1 MRHVSI
7 ESTLLLFLLIS
18 NFLDCYNAWQTK
30 KSSMQH
36 RSLCCCTC
44 LRKFVIVLPHV
55 NYFYLPLMAVEKH
68 YAILLGMTRT
78 VLYFVHESIVNQVDF
93 FFSKKASEIYDACLF
108 YK

>member
-36 RSLCCCTC
+36 HSLCCCTC